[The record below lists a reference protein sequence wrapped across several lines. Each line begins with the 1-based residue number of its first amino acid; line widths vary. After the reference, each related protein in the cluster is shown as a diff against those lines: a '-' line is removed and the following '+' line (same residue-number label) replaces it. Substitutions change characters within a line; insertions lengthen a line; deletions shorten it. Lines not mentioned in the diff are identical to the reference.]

1 VHIEMI
7 NVKSQ
12 GTTIVSKHMSR
23 GEATQTSRIS
33 QLTSKV
39 FLHRCRPGKPGTQGT
54 SNIYPGRSF
63 FRILIS
69 FSFSLSGPV
78 PVPVPFFFESSFPA
92 LDVPAKPSPAGSSLT
107 RRPVAP
113 GKVEVDSWS
122 ESASN
127 RWIVDLR
134 RRLAGR
140 GVEGDPLSGFSK
152 FKAEVGIVALARSCS
167 PAGMKVCLLSG
178 GRRG

>member
-1 VHIEMI
+1 MPE
-7 NVKSQ
+7 
-12 GTTIVSKHMSR
+12 
-23 GEATQTSRIS
+23 
-33 QLTSKV
+33 LTSNV

-54 SNIYPGRSF
+54 FNMYPGRSF
-63 FRILIS
+63 FRTLIS
-69 FSFSLSGPV
+69 LSFSLSGPV
-78 PVPVPFFFESSFPA
+78 PAPVPLLFESSFPV
-92 LDVPAKPSPAGSSLT
+92 LDVPAEPSPAGSSLT

-140 GVEGDPLSGFSK
+140 GVDGAPFSV
-152 FKAEVGIVALARSCS
+152 FPVFEAEVGIVALAGSCS

>member
-1 VHIEMI
+1 
-7 NVKSQ
+7 
-12 GTTIVSKHMSR
+12 MSLER
-23 GEATQTSRIS
+23 AKCDREVRE
-33 QLTSKV
+33 LTSNV
-39 FLHRCRPGKPGTQGT
+39 FLQQCRPGKPGTQGT
-54 SNIYPGRSF
+54 SNIYSGRSF
-63 FRILIS
+63 FRTLIS
-69 FSFSLSGPV
+69 LSFSLSGPV
-78 PVPVPFFFESSFPA
+78 LVPLFFESTVTA
-92 LDVPAKPSPAGSSLT
+92 LDVPAEPSPAGSSLT

-140 GVEGDPLSGFSK
+140 GVEGAPLSVFSML
-152 FKAEVGIVALARSCS
+152 KAEVGIVALARSCS
-167 PAGMKVCLLSG
+167 SAGMKVCLLSR

>member
-1 VHIEMI
+1 MLFARTQWKIAI
-7 NVKSQ
+7 
-12 GTTIVSKHMSR
+12 SK
-23 GEATQTSRIS
+23 
-33 QLTSKV
+33 LTSKV

-69 FSFSLSGPV
+69 LSTSLSLSAPV
-78 PVPVPFFFESSFPA
+78 PAPVPLFFESTVAA
-92 LDVPAKPSPAGSSLT
+92 LDVPAEPSPAGSSLT
-107 RRPVAP
+107 RRPLAP

-140 GVEGDPLSGFSK
+140 GVEGAPLSAFSK
-152 FKAEVGIVALARSCS
+152 FKAEVGIIALAGSCS

>member
-1 VHIEMI
+1 MLRTRA
-7 NVKSQ
+7 KW
-12 GTTIVSKHMSR
+12 
-23 GEATQTSRIS
+23 TSGIS
-33 QLTSKV
+33 QLTSNV
-39 FLHRCRPGKPGTQGT
+39 FLQRCRPGKPGTQGT
-54 SNIYPGRSF
+54 SNMYPGRSF

-69 FSFSLSGPV
+69 LSTSISLSV
-78 PVPVPFFFESSFPA
+78 PVPVPLFFESTVTA
-92 LDVPAKPSPAGSSLT
+92 LDVPAEPSPAGSSLT
-107 RRPVAP
+107 RNPEAP
-113 GKVEVDSWS
+113 PGIVEVDSWS

-140 GVEGDPLSGFSK
+140 GVDGAPLSVLPVFPV
-152 FKAEVGIVALARSCS
+152 FEAEVGIVALARSCN

>member
-1 VHIEMI
+1 MYIEMI
-7 NVKSQ
+7 SFEIQ
-12 GTTIVSKHMSR
+12 GTIISPSTCRSR
-23 GEATQTSRIS
+23 ELNWKIAILK
-33 QLTSKV
+33 LTSKV

-69 FSFSLSGPV
+69 LSFSLSPPV
-78 PVPVPFFFESSFPA
+78 PVPLFFESTVTA
-92 LDVPAKPSPAGSSLT
+92 LDVPAEPSPAGSSLT
-107 RRPVAP
+107 RKPVAP

-122 ESASN
+122 ERASN

-140 GVEGDPLSGFSK
+140 GVDGALLSVFPV
-152 FKAEVGIVALARSCS
+152 FEADVGNIALAESCD